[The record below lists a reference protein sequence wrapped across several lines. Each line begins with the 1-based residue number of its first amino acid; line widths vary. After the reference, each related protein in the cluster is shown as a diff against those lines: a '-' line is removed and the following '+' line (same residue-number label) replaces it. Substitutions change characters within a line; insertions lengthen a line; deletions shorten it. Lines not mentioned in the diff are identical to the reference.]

1 MEPITLVAVI
11 AVVLVTAVMSRRA
24 GVESAR
30 RDASAAAGRESRNA
44 VERLGGS
51 TGRVSD
57 ARDDLFTLL
66 TILDMGVVRL
76 DRDLRVL
83 SANEVAHRLF
93 DRPLGGMRGR
103 PLLEAVVDVGVEE
116 FLRAESR
123 ATSSSEWR
131 EFEIAR
137 GKFTTV
143 ALRSAAGNG
152 WWLLA
157 RDDSEIVR
165 LRRIRTEFIENL
177 SHELRTPVT
186 AIGLIA
192 ELLAA
197 DMKGSSVSSSGA
209 VAPKVRERILQL
221 ESESIHLGQMI
232 NELLDLARIE
242 SGEGMHRNDEID
254 VAVIVRSAV
263 DRLAP
268 FAAQAKV
275 GVKIES
281 PQSVKL
287 APRGNLSRLS
297 QVVVNLLHNA
307 IKFSSASSAVEVRV
321 TPPTTNHANARI
333 IVIDHGVGIA
343 RADLDRVFE
352 RFFIADRARSKGGG
366 TGLGLSIARHI
377 VEAHGGDI
385 SAISTLGEGS
395 TFTITLPS
403 R

>member
-30 RDASAAAGRESRNA
+30 RDASAAAGRESRNV

-66 TILDMGVVRL
+66 TILDVGVVRL

-197 DMKGSSVSSSGA
+197 DMKGSPATGA
-209 VAPKVRERILQL
+209 GA
-221 ESESIHLGQMI
+221 
-232 NELLDLARIE
+232 
-242 SGEGMHRNDEID
+242 
-254 VAVIVRSAV
+254 
-263 DRLAP
+263 
-268 FAAQAKV
+268 
-275 GVKIES
+275 
-281 PQSVKL
+281 
-287 APRGNLSRLS
+287 
-297 QVVVNLLHNA
+297 
-307 IKFSSASSAVEVRV
+307 
-321 TPPTTNHANARI
+321 
-333 IVIDHGVGIA
+333 
-343 RADLDRVFE
+343 
-352 RFFIADRARSKGGG
+352 
-366 TGLGLSIARHI
+366 
-377 VEAHGGDI
+377 
-385 SAISTLGEGS
+385 
-395 TFTITLPS
+395 
-403 R
+403 